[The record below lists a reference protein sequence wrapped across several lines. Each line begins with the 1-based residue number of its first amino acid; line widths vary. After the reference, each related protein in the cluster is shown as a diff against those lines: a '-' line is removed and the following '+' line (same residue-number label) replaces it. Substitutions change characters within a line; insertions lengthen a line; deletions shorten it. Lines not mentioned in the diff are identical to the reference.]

1 MFPAS
6 QVRVPLM
13 KKNPSPK
20 DLMRVIDPRLCEADL
35 ALIEIM
41 AREKREAF
49 AKDMLQTEDRQ
60 KMKGYKFGVLYCKE
74 GQTKEDEMFG
84 NGNF

>member
-1 MFPAS
+1 
-6 QVRVPLM
+6 M

-20 DLMRVIDPRLCEADL
+20 DLVRVIDPRLSEADL
-35 ALIEIM
+35 GLLEM

-74 GQTKEDEMFG
+74 GQTKEEEMFG
-84 NGNF
+84 NGNFEMSCF